1 MSGTDM
7 TRRIM
12 AAARRPIAAAL
23 GGEARRA
30 AGLLAASAPGTSASI
45 LPRDGGA
52 LVTLTGPG
60 LFAREFG
67 ALDSASD
74 PVIAPAIGRMKR
86 RTT

>member
-23 GGEARRA
+23 SGEARRA
-30 AGLLAASAPGTSASI
+30 ADFLTASAPGSSAATA
-45 LPRDGGA
+45 PRDGGA
-52 LVTLTGPG
+52 MVTLTGPG